1 MWYVDYNLFILKLK
15 YNDISMNI
23 HPLWFL
29 CIFIRFAMIFLI
41 RFIYKLKK
49 NYKKYISLILFLMGF
64 GFIYK
69 AIYSSNN
76 EIQIDT
82 VFWHETRYLHGV
94 LYLLSS
100 VYIYKNN
107 LNMGSLIL
115 LIDLVFSVFYRV
127 LLNK

>member
-1 MWYVDYNLFILKLK
+1 
-15 YNDISMNI
+15 
-23 HPLWFL
+23 
-29 CIFIRFAMIFLI
+29 
-41 RFIYKLKK
+41 
-49 NYKKYISLILFLMGF
+49 MGI

-76 EIQIDT
+76 EVQINK
-82 VFWHETRYLHGV
+82 VFWHETRYLHGI

-100 VYIYKNN
+100 VYIHKNN

-115 LIDLVFSVFYRV
+115 LIDLVFSVLYRV

>member
-1 MWYVDYNLFILKLK
+1 
-15 YNDISMNI
+15 MNI
-23 HPLWFL
+23 HPLWFF
-29 CIFIRFAMIFLI
+29 CIFVRLAFIFLI
-41 RFIYKLKK
+41 RFIYKRKK
-49 NYKKYISLILFLMGF
+49 SYKKYIALILFFMGV

-76 EIQIDT
+76 EIQIER

-107 LNMGSLIL
+107 LNMTSLIL
-115 LIDLVFSVFYRV
+115 LIDLVFSVLYRFI
-127 LLNK
+127 LNK

>member
-1 MWYVDYNLFILKLK
+1 
-15 YNDISMNI
+15 
-23 HPLWFL
+23 
-29 CIFIRFAMIFLI
+29 
-41 RFIYKLKK
+41 
-49 NYKKYISLILFLMGF
+49 MGS
-64 GFIYK
+64 GIIYK

-82 VFWHETRYLHGV
+82 VFWHETCYLHGV
-94 LYLLSS
+94 LYRLSS

-115 LIDLVFSVFYRV
+115 LIDVVFSVFYRV

>member
-1 MWYVDYNLFILKLK
+1 
-15 YNDISMNI
+15 
-23 HPLWFL
+23 
-29 CIFIRFAMIFLI
+29 
-41 RFIYKLKK
+41 
-49 NYKKYISLILFLMGF
+49 MGF

-115 LIDLVFSVFYRV
+115 LIDLDLMLALCI
-127 LLNK
+127 LLEHFKPVHSI